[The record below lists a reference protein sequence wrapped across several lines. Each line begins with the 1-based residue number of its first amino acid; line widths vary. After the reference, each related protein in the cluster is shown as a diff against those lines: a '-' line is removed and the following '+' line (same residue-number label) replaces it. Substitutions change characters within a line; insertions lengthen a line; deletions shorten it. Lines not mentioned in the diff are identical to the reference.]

1 MNRRDLLKALG
12 TLPVVGT
19 LEGCMHGH
27 SIPTPSNDTR
37 VHSLQILLEGPF
49 AVVLQKQSHRLTAFV
64 PRLDPARKDLDHNFY
79 FNDPETYRKRD
90 EKSSGYRFE
99 LSGEGLHRYSDPNQD
114 PYINPGFNDF
124 VAETQK
130 WTIPP
135 SLVVLDLPIPRS
147 INFGGRPLNVRF
159 GKKALKPAGM
169 MPTNFIFEYRVDE
182 EEKVRMKCNQPE
194 MHCDP
199 SPHCPPGIRRFFFG
213 VGPTIH
219 DPKIREQHAITFFNF
234 MLEKAFPELR
244 EKYELVYIEPSDYA
258 EPGGSEGGST
268 RPTSFRPALEASP
281 RVVPAVMN
289 STSPAAR
296 LLPVASLVD
305 CQLGGFLV
313 KTNTPPNG

>member
-12 TLPVVGT
+12 ALPIVGT

-27 SIPTPSNDTR
+27 SIPTPSKDIR
-37 VHSLQILLEGPF
+37 IHSLQILLEGPF
-49 AVVLQKQSHRLTAFV
+49 AVVLQKQSRRLTAFV
-64 PRLDPARKDLDHNFY
+64 PQPDPARKDLDHNFY
-79 FNDPETYRKRD
+79 FNDPETYRRRD

-99 LSGEGLHRYSDPNQD
+99 LSGEGLHRYPEANQD

-147 INFGGRPLNVRF
+147 INFSGRPLNVKF

-169 MPTNFIFEYRVDE
+169 MPTNFVLEYRVDD
-182 EEKVRMKCNQPE
+182 EEKVRLKCNHSE
-194 MHCDP
+194 MQCDP

-213 VGPTIH
+213 VGPTVH
-219 DPKIREQHAITFFNF
+219 DPKIRELHAIAFFNF

-258 EPGGSEGGST
+258 EPGGGGGYST
-268 RPTSFRPALEASP
+268 RPAVFRHGLEASP
-281 RVVPAVMN
+281 RVIPAVMN
-289 STSPAAR
+289 STSPVAR
-296 LLPVASLVD
+296 VLPVASLVD

-313 KTNTPPNG
+313 NTNTAPTG